1 MLKKIRVIL
10 AALVFALLTLLFLDF
25 TGTLHAWFGVLAK
38 VQLVPAV
45 LALNVGVIVA
55 LVLLTLV
62 FGRVYCSI
70 LCPLGIAQD
79 IIGWFSRKQKKAR
92 YSFKKAHNWLRYSLM
107 FIFIGLMAFG
117 LLSIAALI
125 EPYSTFGRITTELFG
140 PVYGGVNNLLAL
152 LAEHWNSYAFYPTEV
167 YIKSL
172 PTFVTAAALFVLI
185 FVLAWRGGRTWCNTV
200 CPVGTLLGLLSKY
213 SLYKPVINLD
223 KCTNCTVCSR
233 KCKAACINA
242 KEHEID
248 YSRCVVCMD
257 CLENCSQH
265 AIEYK
270 FVGWGCKSRKCA
282 AKPAEAQSAPQEEQI
297 DKSRRGFLTAG
308 MMLAAA
314 TTVEAKK
321 RKAEVAMAAIEEK
334 KNPNREVPLKPAGS
348 QSLKHFS
355 DKCIACQLCVTQC
368 PSHILQPSTASG
380 TLMQPEISFK
390 KGYCRPTCTTCS
402 EVCPAGAIL
411 PVTPEQKSS
420 IQIGHAVWVRE
431 NCVVVTNEDS
441 CGNCARHCPAGAIRM
456 VPAGF
461 GSNLKVPAVNAER
474 CIGCGACEYHCP
486 ARPVS
491 AIYVVGHEVHSE
503 K

>member
-10 AALVFALLTLLFLDF
+10 AAIVFALLTLLFLDF
-25 TGTLHAWFGVLAK
+25 TGTLHAWFGALAK
-38 VQLVPAV
+38 IQLVPAI
-45 LALNVGVIVA
+45 LALNVGVMVA
-55 LVLLTLV
+55 LVLLTLI
-62 FGRVYCSI
+62 FGRVYCSVI
-70 LCPLGIAQD
+70 CPLGIAQD

-92 YSFKKAHNWLRYSLM
+92 YGFKKAHNWLRYTLM
-107 FIFIGLMAFG
+107 FLFIGLMAFG
-117 LLSIAALI
+117 LVSIAALI
-125 EPYSTFGRITTELFG
+125 EPYSTFGRVTTELFG
-140 PVYGGVNNLLAL
+140 PIYGGVNNLLAL
-152 LAEHWNSYAFYPTEV
+152 LAAHWNSYAFYPTEV

-172 PTFVTAAALFVLI
+172 PTFITAAVLFVLI

-200 CPVGTLLGLLSKY
+200 CPVGTLLGLISKY
-213 SLYKPVINLD
+213 ALFKPVID
-223 KCTNCTVCSR
+223 TTKCNGCTACAR
-233 KCKAACINA
+233 KCKAHCINPQ
-242 KEHEID
+242 EHEID

-257 CLENCSQH
+257 CLGNCKQG
-265 AIEYK
+265 AIDYK
-270 FVGWGCKSRKCA
+270 FVGWGCKNRTA
-282 AKPAEAQSAPQEEQI
+282 AACSAPAKAEI
-297 DKSRRGFLTAG
+297 DKTRRGFLTAG
-308 MMLAAA
+308 ALLAAT

-321 RKAEVAMAAIEEK
+321 RKAEVAMANLEEK
-334 KNPNREVPLKPAGS
+334 KAPNREVPLKPAGA

-368 PSHILQPSTASG
+368 PSHILTPSTSAG
-380 TLMQPEISFK
+380 TLMQPELSFK
-390 KGYCRPTCTTCS
+390 KGFCRPTCTTCS

-461 GSNLKVPAVNAER
+461 GTNLKVPAVNAER
-474 CIGCGACEYHCP
+474 CIGCGSCEYHCP
-486 ARPVS
+486 ARPYS

>member
-10 AALVFALLTLLFLDF
+10 AAVVFAMLTLLFLDF
-25 TGTLHAWFGVLAK
+25 TGTLHAWFGALAK
-38 VQLVPAV
+38 VQFVPAI
-45 LALNVGVIVA
+45 LALNVGVIIA
-55 LVLLTLV
+55 LVLLTLI
-62 FGRVYCSI
+62 FGRVYCSV

-92 YSFKKAHNWLRYSLM
+92 YGFKEAHNWLRYSLM
-107 FIFIGLMAFG
+107 FIFIVLMACG
-117 LLSIAALI
+117 LASIAALI
-125 EPYSTFGRITTELFG
+125 EPYSTFGRVTTELFA
-140 PVYGGVNNLLAL
+140 PIYGGVNNLLAL
-152 LAEHWNSYAFYPTEV
+152 LAEHWNSYAFYPTDV

-172 PTFVTAAALFVLI
+172 PTFITAATLFVLI
-185 FVLAWRGGRTWCNTV
+185 FVLAWRYGRSWCNNV
-200 CPVGTLLGLLSKY
+200 CPVGTLLGLISNF
-213 SLYKPVINLD
+213 SLYKPVINTD
-223 KCTNCTVCSR
+223 KCNGCTACAR
-233 KCKAACINA
+233 KCKARCINPQ
-242 KEHEID
+242 EHEID

-257 CLENCSQH
+257 CLENCKQG

-270 FVGWGCKSRKCA
+270 FVGWCKKSCKKA
-282 AKPAEAQSAPQEEQI
+282 EPAMETETV
-297 DKSRRGFLTAG
+297 DKSRRAFLTVGAL
-308 MMLAAA
+308 LAAT

-321 RKAEVAMAAIEEK
+321 RKAEVAMANLEEK
-334 KNPNREVPLKPAGS
+334 KTPNREVPLKPAGA
-348 QSLKHFS
+348 QSLKNFS
-355 DKCIACQLCVTQC
+355 DKCIACQLCVTKC
-368 PSHILQPSTASG
+368 PSHILRPSTALG

-390 KGYCRPTCTTCS
+390 EGFCRPTCTACS
-402 EVCPAGAIL
+402 EVCPAGAIQ

-420 IQIGHAVWVRE
+420 IQIGHAVWIRE

-461 GSNLKVPAVNAER
+461 GSHLQVPAVDAER

-486 ARPVS
+486 ARPHS